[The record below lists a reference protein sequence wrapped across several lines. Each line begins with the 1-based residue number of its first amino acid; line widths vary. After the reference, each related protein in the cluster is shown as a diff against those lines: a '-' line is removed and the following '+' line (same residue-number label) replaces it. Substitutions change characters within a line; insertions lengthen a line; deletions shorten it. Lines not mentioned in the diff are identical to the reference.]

1 MHSVPTASP
10 GGDWPATEVSSEKN
24 GRPENDIGTGQ
35 LEVGQAPVPKSV
47 EMEKPLAKDNEAS
60 ATAAAADVDTSDVEV
75 GTNQTDSMRD
85 SKTKR
90 AKWSKFY
97 RKYKLPIHVFV
108 WMLFTAW
115 WIVGL
120 VFQRDK
126 LGWLKPFLVYLAIT
140 IRIVTLWLP
149 ASAVMVPLRFVW
161 IHTVAR
167 VYDLTSKKLHQ
178 PLAALLT
185 IGVFLVGSMIPEEV
199 GENTRASR
207 AISLFGLL
215 LMIGLLTL
223 TSRDWRKIPWHTV
236 IGGMLT
242 QFIIAVFVLKTSVG
256 YDIFAFIS
264 EMARTLLGFAKDGLE
279 FLTDTT
285 VSNKTWFLISVV
297 PAIIFFIS
305 LVQLLYHCGLLQW
318 FIKKFAIFFFW
329 SLRVSGAE
337 AVVATAT
344 PFIGQGE
351 SAMLIKPYVPYLTLS
366 EIHQVMTCGFATIAG
381 SVLVGYIGLGLDAQ
395 VLVSSCVMSIPAS
408 IAVSKLRYP
417 ETEESLTKGSIT
429 VPDDDEKAENAIHA
443 FANGAWFGLKVAGM
457 IVATLLC
464 IISFVA
470 LINGLLGW
478 FGKYLGINNP
488 PLTLQLILGYI
499 FYPVAW
505 CLGVPKQDLLVVGEL
520 IGIKIVTN
528 EFVAFSSLSS
538 NVEPYISMSPRSKLI
553 ATYACCGFGNIGS
566 LGTQIGVLSQIAPGR
581 AGDVSRVALSALFAG
596 VLSTLTSASVAG
608 MLYTG

>member
-1 MHSVPTASP
+1 MHSAPTASP
-10 GGDWPATEVSSEKN
+10 GGDWSATEVSSEKH
-24 GRPENDIGTGQ
+24 GRPENDVGAGE
-35 LEVGQAPVPKSV
+35 LEVGRAPLPKGV
-47 EMEKPLAKDNEAS
+47 EMAKPLAKDSEAA
-60 ATAAAADVDTSDVEV
+60 ATAAAADADTSDVEV

-85 SKTKR
+85 SKSKR
-90 AKWSKFY
+90 AKWLRFY
-97 RKYKLPIHVFV
+97 RKFKLPIHVFV

-120 VFQRDK
+120 VFQRDR

-161 IHTVAR
+161 MHTVAR
-167 VYDLTSKKLHQ
+167 VYDLTPKKLHQ

-279 FLTDTT
+279 FLTDSEVPTR
-285 VSNKTWFLISVV
+285 TWFIISVI

-318 FIKKFAIFFFW
+318 FIKKFAVFFFW

-429 VPDDDEKAENAIHA
+429 VPDDEEKAANAIHA

-470 LINGLLGW
+470 LINGILGW
-478 FGKYLGINNP
+478 FGKFLGIDNP
-488 PLTLQLILGYI
+488 PLTLQLILGYV

-520 IGIKIVTN
+520 IGIKIITN

>member
-1 MHSVPTASP
+1 MHPAYAAPPGDDPSRTHAEPEKIERPDLSGP
-10 GGDWPATEVSSEKN
+10 GGVNGAPDAGVFPAKAEGSKAKETDAADGSDLENGTHQSDSVRVSSS
-24 GRPENDIGTGQ
+24 R
-35 LEVGQAPVPKSV
+35 
-47 EMEKPLAKDNEAS
+47 
-60 ATAAAADVDTSDVEV
+60 
-75 GTNQTDSMRD
+75 
-85 SKTKR
+85 KTKLSQ
-90 AKWSKFY
+90 AY
-97 RKYKLPIHVFV
+97 RKYRLPVHVLI
-108 WMLFTAW
+108 WLLFTAW

-120 VFQRDK
+120 VYRRNSS

-149 ASAVMVPLRFVW
+149 ASAVMVPLRFTW
-161 IHTVAR
+161 KHTVAKA
-167 VYDLTSKKLHQ
+167 YDLTPTKLHQ
-178 PLAALLT
+178 PIAAVLT
-185 IGVFLVGSMIPEEV
+185 VAVFLVGSMIPAEV

-215 LMIGLLTL
+215 LLIALLTA

-242 QFIIAVFVLKTSVG
+242 QFVIAVFVLKTSVG

-264 EMARTLLGFAKDGLE
+264 EMARTLLEFAKEGLE
-279 FLTDTT
+279 FLTDEEVPTR
-285 VSNKTWFLISVV
+285 TWFLISVI

-318 FIKKFAIFFFW
+318 FIRKFAVFFFW
-329 SLRVSGAE
+329 TLRVSGAE

-344 PFIGQGE
+344 PFVGQGE
-351 SAMLIKPYVPYLTLS
+351 SAMLIKPFVPYLTLA
-366 EIHQVMTCGFATIAG
+366 ELHQVMTCGFATIAG
-381 SVLVGYIGLGLDAQ
+381 SVLVGYISLGLNAQ
-395 VLVSSCVMSIPAS
+395 VLVSSCIMSIPAS

-417 ETEESLTKGSIT
+417 ETEESITAGRIT
-429 VPDDDEKAENAIHA
+429 VPDDDERASNALHA
-443 FANGAWFGLKVAGM
+443 FANGAWFGVKVAGM
-457 IVATLLC
+457 ILATLLC
-464 IISFVA
+464 VISFVA

-478 FGKYLGINNP
+478 FGKFLGIDNP
-488 PLTLQLILGYI
+488 PLSLQLILGYV

-505 CLGVPKQDLLVVGEL
+505 CLGVPKKDLRVVGEL
-520 IGIKIVTN
+520 IGIKIITN
-528 EFVAFSSLSS
+528 EYLAFRSLSS
-538 NVEPYISMSPRSKLI
+538 NVEPYVSMSARSKLI
-553 ATYACCGFGNIGS
+553 ATYACCGFGNVGS

>member
-1 MHSVPTASP
+1 MHPAPTASP
-10 GGDWPATEVSSEKN
+10 GGGDPSGTDFISEKR
-24 GRPENDIGTGQ
+24 GGMPESDMGAGELQ
-35 LEVGQAPVPKSV
+35 VGHAPLSKADEMGKS
-47 EMEKPLAKDNEAS
+47 PAKDGDATD
-60 ATAAAADVDTSDVEV
+60 ATAAADASDLEV

-85 SKTKR
+85 SKGKRTKWMR
-90 AKWSKFY
+90 FY
-97 RKYKLPIHVFV
+97 RRYRLPVHVVV

-120 VFQRDK
+120 VFQRDR

-149 ASAVMVPLRFVW
+149 AAAVMVPLRFVW
-161 IHTVAR
+161 GHTVAR
-167 VYDLTSKKLHQ
+167 VYDLTPKKLHQ

-185 IGVFLVGSMIPEEV
+185 IGVFLVGSMIPDDV

-215 LMIGLLTL
+215 LMIALLTA

-242 QFIIAVFVLKTSVG
+242 QFVIAVFVLKTSVG

-264 EMARTLLGFAKDGLE
+264 EMARTLLGFAKEGLE
-279 FLTDTT
+279 FLTDEEVPTR
-285 VSNKTWFLISVV
+285 TWFLISVI

-305 LVQLLYHCGLLQW
+305 LVQLLYHCGFLQW
-318 FIKKFAIFFFW
+318 FIKKFAVFFFW

-351 SAMLIKPYVPYLTLS
+351 SAMLIKPFVPYLTLS

-381 SVLVGYIGLGLDAQ
+381 SVLVGYISLGLDAQ

-429 VPDDDEKAENAIHA
+429 VPDDDEKASNAIHA

-457 IVATLLC
+457 ILATLLC

-470 LINGLLGW
+470 LINGVLGW
-478 FGKYLGINNP
+478 VGRYLGIHDP

-499 FYPVAW
+499 LYPVAW
-505 CLGVPKQDLLVVGEL
+505 CLGVPNKDLLVVGEL
-520 IGIKIVTN
+520 IGMKIITN
-528 EFVAFSSLSS
+528 EFVAFKSLSS
-538 NVEPYISMSPRSKLI
+538 NVEPYVSMSARSKLI

>member
-1 MHSVPTASP
+1 MHSAPTASL
-10 GGDWPATEVSSEKN
+10 GGDRSATDVSSEKH
-24 GRPENDIGTGQ
+24 GRPENDIGPGK
-35 LEVGQAPVPKSV
+35 LEVGPVPLPKSD
-47 EMEKPLAKDNEAS
+47 EMEKSSAKDS
-60 ATAAAADVDTSDVEV
+60 DAAAADASDLEV

-85 SKTKR
+85 SKSKR
-90 AKWSKFY
+90 AKWLRFY
-97 RKYKLPIHVFV
+97 RKFRLPIHVFV

-120 VFQRDK
+120 VFQRDR

-161 IHTVAR
+161 KYTVAK
-167 VYDLTSKKLHQ
+167 VYDLTPKKLHQ

-242 QFIIAVFVLKTSVG
+242 QFIIA
-256 YDIFAFIS
+256 
-264 EMARTLLGFAKDGLE
+264 
-279 FLTDTT
+279 
-285 VSNKTWFLISVV
+285 
-297 PAIIFFIS
+297 
-305 LVQLLYHCGLLQW
+305 LLYHCGFLQW
-318 FIKKFAIFFFW
+318 FIKKFAVFFFW

-351 SAMLIKPYVPYLTLS
+351 SAMLIKPFVPYLTLS

-429 VPDDDEKAENAIHA
+429 VPEDDEKAANAIHA

-470 LINGLLGW
+470 LINGVLGW
-478 FGKYLGINNP
+478 FGKFLGIDNP
-488 PLTLQLILGYI
+488 PLTLQLILGYV

-505 CLGVPKQDLLVVGEL
+505 CLGVPNRDLHVVGEL
-520 IGIKIVTN
+520 IGIKIITN
-528 EFVAFSSLSS
+528 EFVAFNSLSS
-538 NVEPYISMSPRSKLI
+538 NVEPYVSMSPRSKLI